1 MSAVVL
7 RHGPMYCVEYAKSN
21 RAACKGC
28 KAKIDKDVLRIGI
41 NTPGPGD
48 YLMTSWRHLECVK
61 KPKPGK
67 GLDTLDELSG
77 LTGLSADDQAKVACW
92 FAQGAAPAVKP
103 QGGKKRAAE
112 DDQAVSKL
120 SDPKKMKI
128 GELKEALAAA
138 GLPTTG
144 KKGDLV
150 EALEPVFLRQEVEK
164 GYASLSGDKL
174 KVMLELNGQK
184 KSGNKDELVERCVDG
199 KLYGALPRC
208 PECGSGILRVAYLSK
223 YGHAGQ
229 GRFSCP
235 GYFDD
240 DAFVRCGY
248 SATQVERAPWQ
259 EVTDAA
265 SNSTSTSS
273 APASK
278 AAAKSAPKAAATPSA
293 AAVPVPVAAVKA
305 ELPAARMPGLDE

>member
-77 LTGLSADDQAKVACW
+77 LTGLSADDQAKVSSW

-103 QGGKKRAAE
+103 QGGGGKKRAAE

-184 KSGNKDELVERCVDG
+184 KSGNKDELVELCVDG

-229 GRFSCP
+229 ARFSCP

-240 DAFVRCGY
+240 DAFVRCG
-248 SATQVERAPWQ
+248 
-259 EVTDAA
+259 
-265 SNSTSTSS
+265 
-273 APASK
+273 
-278 AAAKSAPKAAATPSA
+278 
-293 AAVPVPVAAVKA
+293 
-305 ELPAARMPGLDE
+305 